1 MGILGPLASPFF
13 LPFRNGFL
21 SVDFTFL
28 GSSYFLWYLTFMVA
42 EKFFSFFRSRV
53 VKTSFLEVRFKKF
66 VESFFMVPKF
76 PSQA

>member
-1 MGILGPLASPFF
+1 MGILGPLASPFY

-21 SVDFTFL
+21 SIDFTFL
-28 GSSYFLWYLTFMVA
+28 GSTYFLWYLTYMVA

-53 VKTSFLEVRFKKF
+53 VKTSFLEVCFKKV